1 MIFSYITININYILR
16 GEIVYVSVILFNRL
30 LQVLQV
36 VRRAQNC
43 ISYIYN
49 LLLIEMNC
57 I

>member
-36 VRRAQNC
+36 VHRAQNC
-43 ISYIYN
+43 IFYIYN